1 MSFFTKLMGGTFESN
16 RGEGDEHLAEGRLG
30 EAKLAYEQALRK
42 ADRTEGGAVQAVREK
57 IEKCRRGLAYK
68 RIAEADALA
77 ESGEM
82 EDARDRLNDAVEICE
97 EPEIAAAV
105 EGRRKKYEA
114 DVARALVS
122 DAAEMTE
129 GELIAVIA
137 GTWTDEQADE
147 YAALP
152 DSFREAVL
160 AGHDGDHA
168 NAVLLMERAL
178 AESGTLSDEKPDH
191 YYVYLELG
199 LAKARAGLYES
210 AIEALGRFI
219 EASEGD
225 EEAAEKRVTALAAL
239 SRIHAKDE
247 RFDEAEQALVEA
259 ARTLPANHTVWA
271 GLGIFRRERKKF
283 EEAIAALEK
292 AAVLMGTMHP
302 DFSVVREIGITY
314 LAMSRLAEAEE
325 HLFAVIEHS
334 ASLGEHEQID
344 PLAAIPLA
352 RIYEGKGQLDK
363 AASLYRHLAVGHDV
377 VNHFVYNVEAARL
390 LGAGGA
396 DKELV
401 RRYVARA
408 EELAKSED
416 EAAALEKL
424 RAALGA

>member
-16 RGEGDEHLAEGRLG
+16 RDEGDAHLAEGNLG
-30 EAKLAYEQALRK
+30 EAKLAYEHALRK
-42 ADRTEGGAVQAVREK
+42 ADRTEGGAVQAVRDK
-57 IEKCRRGLAYK
+57 IEKCRHELAYK

-82 EDARDRLNDAVEICE
+82 EDARDRLKDAVEICE

-105 EGRRKKYEA
+105 EERRKRYEA
-114 DVARALVS
+114 NIARDLVS
-122 DAAEMTE
+122 DAAELSE
-129 GELIAVIA
+129 DELIAVLA

-168 NAVLLMERAL
+168 NAVLLMERAI
-178 AESGTLSDEKPDH
+178 AESDTSADEKPDH

-210 AIEALGRFI
+210 AIETLGRFV
-219 EASEGD
+219 EESEGD

-239 SRIHAKDE
+239 SRIHAKSE
-247 RFDEAEQALVEA
+247 RLDEAEQALVEA
-259 ARTLPANHTVWA
+259 TRTLPANHTVWA
-271 GLGIFRRERKKF
+271 GLGIFRRDAKKF
-283 EEAIAALEK
+283 EEAVAALDK

-302 DFSVVREIGITY
+302 DFSVVRELGMTY
-314 LAMSRLAEAEE
+314 LAMGRPAEAEE

-334 ASLGEHEQID
+334 ASLGEHDQID

-352 RIYEGKGQLDK
+352 KIYEGHGKLDK
-363 AASLYRHLAVGHDV
+363 AASLYRHLAVGQDV
-377 VNHFVYNVEAARL
+377 ANHFVYNVEAARL
-390 LGAGGA
+390 LGASGE
-396 DKELV
+396 DKELI

-408 EELAKSED
+408 EELASSDE
-416 EAAALEKL
+416 EAAVLEKL